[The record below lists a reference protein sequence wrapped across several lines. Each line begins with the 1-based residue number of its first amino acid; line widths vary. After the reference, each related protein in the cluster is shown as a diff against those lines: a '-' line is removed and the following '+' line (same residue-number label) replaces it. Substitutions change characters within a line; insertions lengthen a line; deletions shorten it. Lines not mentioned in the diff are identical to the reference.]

1 MSAVPTT
8 GAAHRERLAERHP
21 RALAPSNLILTVL
34 LSVFGAVVGIQILV
48 SLGVTPST
56 SQIGALAAMSLARI
70 PLRTFRGFRSIHVQ
84 NLAQTSIS
92 SATFGAANSLL
103 LPIGIPFVFGLPQ
116 MIVPMLVGVS
126 LAMLLDGWLLYR
138 MFDTPAFPATGSWP
152 LGIAAAES
160 IKAGD
165 SGGKQALLLL
175 GGLVTGA
182 AGAVFSLPMSAFG
195 VALIG
200 GLGAMM
206 AFSIGLLLR
215 GYSVLLFHVDIARL
229 YVPHGMMIGAGFV
242 ALIQVA
248 RMVIASSR
256 ESRKAAREGGEAPGV
271 NGLGKSVRLG
281 AMGYTAIVAALA
293 IATGA
298 YVGMSPGLLVLFVLY
313 AAAAAFI
320 HELIVGIAAMH
331 SGWFPAFAVAMVT
344 LLLGILLG
352 FPPAALVVL
361 AGFTAATGPAFADMG
376 YDLKAGYE
384 LRGNG
389 SDAVFELEGRRQQL
403 IAGMVGFVVAI
414 VVVALSYRMLFANH
428 QTAPINAA
436 YVAAIKA
443 GISADAARNLAL
455 WAIPGALL
463 QFAGGS
469 RKQLGILFATGL
481 LIPSP
486 IAGWLVAVGIVVR
499 LVAMRVLGNESS
511 KHLQVFAGG
520 VIAGDAIF
528 TFFSSAIKSFH
539 K

>member
-138 MFDTPAFPATGSWP
+138 MFDTPAFPAAGSWP